1 MNADNIQRTR
11 GEGWNRDILGEKEYG
26 RAQEH

>member
-1 MNADNIQRTR
+1 MHIDNIQRTH
-11 GEGWNRDILGEKEYG
+11 GEGWNRDILGEKEDG